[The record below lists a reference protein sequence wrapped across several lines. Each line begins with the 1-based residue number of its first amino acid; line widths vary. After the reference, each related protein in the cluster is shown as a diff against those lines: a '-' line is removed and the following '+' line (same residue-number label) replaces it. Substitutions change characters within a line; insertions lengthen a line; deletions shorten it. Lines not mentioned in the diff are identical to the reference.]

1 MFRYWVWFIEQH
13 GAKDPMF
20 FVNIGLCIL
29 VTRFGLCFGLA
40 NTFDFE
46 GKSFLFLLF
55 VTFLCY
61 ILQTLKNSLSSKK
74 NELPGDTQAQG
85 NTGLTGTEEFCA
97 SDILRRTKL
106 SAVRPSS
113 GCL

>member
-1 MFRYWVWFIEQH
+1 MS
-13 GAKDPMF
+13 

-55 VTFLCY
+55 VPFPCY
-61 ILQTLKNSLSSKK
+61 ILQTVKNSLSNKK
-74 NELPGDTQAQG
+74 NELPGDAQAQR
-85 NTGLTGTEEFCA
+85 NAGLAVTEEFSA
-97 SDILRRTKL
+97 LDILRRTKL
-106 SAVRPSS
+106 SALRSS
-113 GCL
+113 SVCL